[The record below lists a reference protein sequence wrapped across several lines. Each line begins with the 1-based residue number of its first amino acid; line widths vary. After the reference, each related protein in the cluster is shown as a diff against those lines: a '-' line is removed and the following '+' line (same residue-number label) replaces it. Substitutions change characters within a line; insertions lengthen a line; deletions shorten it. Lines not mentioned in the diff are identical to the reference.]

1 MSRPDHINP
10 VEWELALSMA
20 RTICA
25 SLFKQ
30 GGTAEEALKLY
41 GNAYHGHGH
50 DQLTN
55 WQTAI
60 EAIAYAHCHRV
71 TAQAA

>member
-20 RTICA
+20 RAICA

-30 GGTAEEALKLY
+30 GLTAEEALKLY
-41 GNAYHGHGH
+41 GTAYHGQGHGE
-50 DQLTN
+50 LEN

-60 EAIAYAHCHRV
+60 EAIAYAHCHQV
-71 TAQAA
+71 TARAA